1 MLENSDFFLLKIFV
15 SLRKNPKNYKIM
27 KTSNYIKVYTGDFI
41 AVQRVFLELES
52 VDVCAI
58 IKDESE
64 SGRLAGFGSSI
75 QGYQEIHVHK
85 DELAKALPIVK
96 SINAELTA

>member
-1 MLENSDFFLLKIFV
+1 M
-15 SLRKNPKNYKIM
+15 KN
-27 KTSNYIKVYTGDFI
+27 SNYIKVFTGDFI
-41 AVQRVFLELES
+41 SVQRVFLELES

-75 QGYQEIHVHK
+75 QGFQEIHVHK
-85 DELAKALPIVK
+85 DELSKALPIVEHI
-96 SINAELTA
+96 SSELTA